1 MAEFINNR
9 MKNNV
14 TLAGELVSIS
24 NPREGVTGTG
34 IPYVSCRGEI
44 ACSED
49 GSQIFSFRIFSKK
62 IITSGSGESK
72 TYSESKAYP
81 KLRSGI
87 MGGWVTREMCAINT
101 ELVPTKICLC
111 GGISQNLY
119 VNQQGN
125 LIEGTEYSITYSRD
139 FKEYKAE
146 IDLEAYVSKVQEE
159 FVQEEPTGR
168 LVYHLLSKD
177 AYGNILIVKTYAE
190 GDINMALE
198 NADLGEGATSTYYI
212 DITRR
217 EIEKRSTVI
226 GRAHEAGSFT
236 RKELMLVGA
245 LPCYLDDKAI
255 EPAAAKTMIQE
266 YENKKRE
273 VEAAGYQGKGGRSG
287 MIGGRAAAA
296 TPAPTNTAGL
306 TQPVDDLDEIPF

>member
-14 TLAGELVSIS
+14 TLAGELISIS
-24 NPREGVTGTG
+24 NPREGVTGAG
-34 IPYVSCRGEI
+34 VPYVSCRGEI

-62 IITSGSGESK
+62 TNASG
-72 TYSESKAYP
+72 SESKAYP
-81 KLRSGI
+81 KLRAGI
-87 MGGWVTREMCAINT
+87 MGGWVTREMCATNV
-101 ELVPTKICLC
+101 ELTPTKVCLC

-125 LIEGTEYSITYSRD
+125 LIEGSEYSITYSRD

-159 FVQEEPTGR
+159 YVQDEPTGR

-177 AYGNILIVKTYAE
+177 AYGNIIIVKTYAE

-217 EIEKRSTVI
+217 EIEKRSTAI

-245 LPCYLDDKAI
+245 LPAYIDDKAI
-255 EPAAAKTMIQE
+255 EPAAAKTMMQE

-273 VEAAGYQGKGGRSG
+273 VEAAGYQGNGGRSG
-287 MIGGRAAAA
+287 MIGGRTTTA
-296 TPAPTNTAGL
+296 TPAPTNTVGL
-306 TQPVDDLDEIPF
+306 TQPVDEDPFDIPF